1 LQIAPLP
8 CKRKPLPI
16 NNHICFYLLFTPSG
30 ISKDPVFPIFADAM
44 QKIKHYTIPVFIPQL
59 ACPFQ
64 CAFCNQQ
71 KISGH
76 INIPNTIEIKESIEA
91 HLLSFKEK
99 ERHVEVGFFG
109 GTFTGIPL
117 SEQEKYLQVVKPYLA
132 SGQIH
137 GIRLSTRPDY
147 INRSVLKLLKTYG
160 VTTIELGAQS
170 LDDDVLK
177 TAYRGHTAKQ
187 VEEASVMIRKTGF
200 DLGLQM
206 MIGLPGDTLEKASAT
221 AEKIITLGASNTR
234 IYPALVIRDTA
245 MHRWYEQKK
254 YQPLSLETAVEW
266 SKQLLLRFEK
276 AEVNVIRLGL
286 HPSEG
291 LLNGS
296 ELIAGPF
303 HPSFREL
310 VLSAIWKDIL
320 SPLLKETDKIKMEI
334 RVPVA
339 EINYAIGY
347 GATNK
352 KMLLNYFNKVIFIP
366 DSTLN
371 NRNFKIKKI

>member
-1 LQIAPLP
+1 VKILYPHCNGKIWEKYIRPGF
-8 CKRKPLPI
+8 
-16 NNHICFYLLFTPSG
+16 H
-30 ISKDPVFPIFADAM
+30 FPTFATTM
-44 QKIKHYTIPVFIPQL
+44 QSIKHYTIPVFIPQL

-64 CAFCNQQ
+64 CAFCNQK

-76 INIPNTIEIKESIEA
+76 INIPDKKEITETIEG

-109 GTFTGIPL
+109 GTFTGMTL
-117 SEQEKYLQVVKPYLA
+117 FEQESFLRLVKPYLNT
-132 SGQIH
+132 GQVQ

-147 INRSVLKLLKTYG
+147 INAEVLLLLKKYG

-170 LDDDVLK
+170 LDDEVLK
-177 TAYRGHTAKQ
+177 TSFRGHTAKQ
-187 VEEASVMIRKTGF
+187 VEDASLMVREAGF

-206 MIGLPGDTLEKASAT
+206 MIGLPGDTLEKSLAT
-221 AEKIITLGASNTR
+221 AEKIISLGASNTR

-245 MHRWYEQKK
+245 MHRWFEQGK
-254 YQPLSLETAVEW
+254 YHPLSIEDAVQW
-266 SKQLLLRFEK
+266 SRQLLLLFE
-276 AEVNVIRLGL
+276 EYGVNVIRLGL

-291 LLNGS
+291 LLDGS
-296 ELIAGPF
+296 ELISGPF

-320 SPLLKETDKIKMEI
+320 LPLLKEKNTKAIEVQ
-334 RVPVA
+334 VPSG

-347 GATNK
+347 GAANK
-352 KMLLNYFNKVIFIP
+352 KMLLQHFQQVKFTGNPNLEERIF
-366 DSTLN
+366 
-371 NRNFKIKKI
+371 RIKNLHYD

>member
-1 LQIAPLP
+1 
-8 CKRKPLPI
+8 
-16 NNHICFYLLFTPSG
+16 
-30 ISKDPVFPIFADAM
+30 M
-44 QKIKHYTIPVFIPQL
+44 QKIKYYTIPVFIPQL

-76 INIPNTIEIKESIEA
+76 INIPDTIEIKESIEA
-91 HLLSFKEK
+91 HLLSFKKK

-117 SEQEKYLQVVKPYLA
+117 SEQERYLRIVKPYIE

-147 INRSVLKLLKTYG
+147 INRNVLKLLKAYG

-170 LDDDVLK
+170 LDDEVLK
-177 TAYRGHTAKQ
+177 AAFRGHTAKQ
-187 VEEASVMIRKTGF
+187 VEEASMMIREAGF

-206 MIGLPGDTLEKASAT
+206 MIGLPGDTLKKALAT

-254 YQPLSLETAVEW
+254 YHPLSLETAVEW
-266 SKQLLLRFEK
+266 SKQLLLHFET
-276 AEVNVIRLGL
+276 AAVNVIRLGL

-310 VLSAIWKDIL
+310 VLSAIWKDLL
-320 SPLLKETDKIKMEI
+320 SPLLKETDKRKMEI
-334 RVPVA
+334 RVPVT
-339 EINYAIGY
+339 EINYAVGY

-352 KMLLNYFNKVIFIP
+352 KMLLNHFRKVMFVP
-366 DSTLN
+366 DPSLN
-371 NRNFKIKKI
+371 NRNFIIKMI

>member
-1 LQIAPLP
+1 
-8 CKRKPLPI
+8 
-16 NNHICFYLLFTPSG
+16 
-30 ISKDPVFPIFADAM
+30 M
-44 QKIKHYTIPVFIPQL
+44 QNIKHYTIPVFIPQL

-64 CAFCNQQ
+64 CAFCNQK

-76 INIPNTIEIKESIEA
+76 INIPDKKEITETIEG

-109 GTFTGIPL
+109 GTFTGMTL
-117 SEQEKYLQVVKPYLA
+117 SEQENYLQLVEPYLNT
-132 SGQIH
+132 GQVQ

-147 INRSVLKLLKTYG
+147 INTEVLLLLKKYG

-170 LDDDVLK
+170 LDDEVLK
-177 TAYRGHTAKQ
+177 ASFRGHTALQ
-187 VEEASVMIRKTGF
+187 VAQASRMIREAGF

-206 MIGLPGDTLEKASAT
+206 MIGLPGDTLEKSLAT
-221 AEKIITLGASNTR
+221 AEKIISFGASNTR

-245 MHRWYEQKK
+245 MHRWFEQGK
-254 YQPLSLETAVEW
+254 YHPLSLEDAVEW
-266 SKQLLLRFEK
+266 SKKLLLLFE
-276 AEVNVIRLGL
+276 EEGVNVIRLGL

-291 LLNGS
+291 LLDGS

-310 VLSAIWKDIL
+310 VLTAIWKDIL
-320 SPLLKETDKIKMEI
+320 SPLLKEKNTKAIEVQ
-334 RVPVA
+334 VPSGQ
-339 EINYAIGY
+339 INYAIGY

-352 KMLLNYFNKVIFIP
+352 KMLLQHFKQVKLMPLP
-366 DSTLN
+366 DLS
-371 NRNFKIKKI
+371 NRHFRMVAV